1 MTALGA
7 SRENVKINQ
16 TLVSG
21 AILRGKEIKVQELVI
36 VAATLVVCENVK
48 INSTLVASLI
58 LWCEKVK
65 IDQLIILGA
74 TVPLVRVRIV
84 LIAVV
89 AALVVSENV
98 KVNEG
103 VVMLVLRG
111 QEVEVEE
118 SSLLA
123 VATVTLV
130 RVRIVLIA
138 VVAALVVRENVE
150 INEGVVVLVLGGQE
164 IEIEESS
171 LLAVTLVVGR
181 ATVTIVTALVV
192 GQDVKVNE
200 TLVAL
205 FILR

>member
-1 MTALGA
+1 M
-7 SRENVKINQ
+7 
-16 TLVSG
+16 
-21 AILRGKEIKVQELVI
+21 RGKEIKVQELVI

-123 VATVTLV
+123 GATVTLV

-138 VVAALVVRENVE
+138 VVAALVVSENVE

-181 ATVTIVTALVV
+181 ATMTIVTALVV

-205 FILR
+205 FVLR